1 MRKLFGWAIVV
12 GVIIVGL
19 CYFRGVFNPPVSI
32 TFRES
37 LLSGYVLQVHSLSDK
52 PIECRMSAYNDSRNE
67 KVENRVFI
75 VQPGETQELGMLE
88 LNWQFVPGEHGW
100 VSVSGYLM
108 KLNFELKSGG
118 GWKVW

>member
-1 MRKLFGWAIVV
+1 MKKLFLWAIVV
-12 GVIIVGL
+12 GIVIGVL
-19 CYFRGVFNPPVSI
+19 CFFRGCFNPPVSI

-37 LLSGYVLQVHSLSDK
+37 LMSGYVLQVHSLSDK
-52 PIECRMSAYNDSRNE
+52 PIECRVSAYNDSRNE

-100 VSVSGYLM
+100 VSVSGFLW
-108 KLNFELKSGG
+108 KLHFELNQNGR
-118 GWKVW
+118 WKTW